1 MILAQIPINRI
12 RGGGL
17 GYDSMT
23 HYIAIWLSVL
33 SAFILFSWPIALTFS
48 LSYILWVFTPH
59 GRWLSMG
66 NNARGRIPG
75 LFETSIEKIA
85 DVNGRN
91 DLIAMILKNMI
102 FPITFVIL
110 YIIIG
115 FVVPVALSH
124 LAIASLILFPF
135 IQGVGY
141 EIGWWIYFKNKI
153 KDPIMLAE
161 FIGGAAWALVFL
173 GLFL

>member
-1 MILAQIPINRI
+1 
-12 RGGGL
+12 
-17 GYDSMT
+17 
-23 HYIAIWLSVL
+23 
-33 SAFILFSWPIALTFS
+33 
-48 LSYILWVFTPH
+48 
-59 GRWLSMG
+59 MG
-66 NNARGRIPG
+66 NNARGRVPG
-75 LFETSIEKIA
+75 LFESSIEKIA

-110 YIIIG
+110 Y
-115 FVVPVALSH
+115 FLVTVLVMSATLSH
-124 LAIASLILFPF
+124 LAIVALILFPF
-135 IQGVGY
+135 IQGIGY
-141 EIGWWIYFKNKI
+141 EIGWIFYSRQVV